1 MLQIGRYVGYRADRV
16 ALRHDNAWDM
26 TRTALSI
33 PILLVVL
40 FAATAALFNTTAVP
54 SGVDSIAAVLPMPA
68 APISRRCPQCGW
80 IESKREILAMVKD
93 PAARAI
99 YEYTVRM
106 GDGTSS
112 VFREELPVSWRLG
125 ERLIVIEGMK

>member
-1 MLQIGRYVGYRADRV
+1 M
-16 ALRHDNAWDM
+16 ALWHDNVRDM

-40 FAATAALFNTTAVP
+40 FAAAAALFSAPSAVNPKAAALSTAPEIV
-54 SGVDSIAAVLPMPA
+54 
-68 APISRRCPQCGW
+68 SRRCPQCGW
-80 IESKREILAMVKD
+80 IESKREILASVAD
-93 PAARAI
+93 PAALAI

-125 ERLIVIEGMK
+125 ERLLVIEGMR

>member
-1 MLQIGRYVGYRADRV
+1 M

-40 FAATAALFNTTAVP
+40 FAAAAALFNAPALP
-54 SGVDSIAAVLPMPA
+54 SGVEPNAAVLPMA
-68 APISRRCPQCGW
+68 AEIVTRRCPHCGW
-80 IESKREILAMVKD
+80 IESKREILALVKD
-93 PAARAI
+93 PAASAT

-125 ERLIVIEGMK
+125 ERLIVIEGTK

>member
-1 MLQIGRYVGYRADRV
+1 M

-33 PILLVVL
+33 PILLVLL
-40 FAATAALFNTTAVP
+40 FCAAAALFSASPLP
-54 SGVDSIAAVLPMPA
+54 SGVDPKAVVLPMA
-68 APISRRCPQCGW
+68 AEIVSRRCPQCGW
-80 IESKREILAMVKD
+80 IESKREILAIVED

-112 VFREELPVSWRLG
+112 VFREALPVSWRLG
-125 ERLIVIEGMK
+125 ERLIVIEGTK